1 MRLRPSELLF
11 FFVLGAAASLV
22 GDHSHVVTGTTRY
35 FTEAVPFV
43 WSSPLWFPVLV
54 GAATAILAEL
64 RLHLGTPRASVTVRQ
79 GVAGVAAV
87 LGSYVLTAL
96 LHSAP
101 IVPTTTLIVALAT
114 VTWCVL
120 GDGPGAVCGVLAAV
134 IGPFVEIGIAAAG
147 VFAYHDDCD
156 QLFGVGPWLV
166 PLYFAFGVVA
176 AMFGELAVKRRAAV
190 N

>member
-87 LGSYVLTAL
+87 LGVAALASSYFPARRATRVD
-96 LHSAP
+96 P
-101 IVPTTTLIVALAT
+101 MVALRS
-114 VTWCVL
+114 
-120 GDGPGAVCGVLAAV
+120 D
-134 IGPFVEIGIAAAG
+134 
-147 VFAYHDDCD
+147 
-156 QLFGVGPWLV
+156 
-166 PLYFAFGVVA
+166 
-176 AMFGELAVKRRAAV
+176 
-190 N
+190 